1 MGSHSIVVHIQIIDH
16 LDRES
21 TQSYECSALYH
32 DHPHSLSYLEKDG
45 STQVNLM
52 LNETEWILHRAS
64 QWQTHITF
72 QLEGAGTFRVISDQG
87 EMRGHVKILKHQLED
102 HKISITYK
110 LIMDDS
116 VITHQTLTYTM
127 KGAQA

>member
-1 MGSHSIVVHIQIIDH
+1 MGSQSIVIHIQIIDH
-16 LDRES
+16 LDRDS
-21 TQSYECSALYH
+21 TLSYECSALYQEQ
-32 DHPHSLSYLEKDG
+32 PNSLSYLEKDE
-45 STQVNLM
+45 STQVELI
-52 LNETEWILHRAS
+52 LNDTEWILHRAS

-72 QLEGAGTFRVISDQG
+72 RFDGTGTFRVISDQG
-87 EMRGHVKILKHQLED
+87 EMHGQVKILKHQLD
-102 HKISITYK
+102 THKISITYK